1 MKNKWTALAVSLIL
15 SVSTAV
21 SAGAASQTAT
31 PIPQTETAAETAASN
46 NGDTQALLNEAE
58 SLGLLPE
65 AAAQPSI
72 SEETACLMEAGTGT
86 IIYDKEMDKQIIPA
100 STTKIM
106 TALLVMENCSLDE
119 QVTFTETGIRD
130 VNYGSTNAGM
140 QLGEVI
146 TIEQCLYLIM
156 LQSANEVSA
165 QVAEYIAGS
174 EAAFVE
180 QMNQRA
186 EELGCTGTHFNNPNG
201 LPDNNHYTTAHDMAL
216 ISQEAIKHDLFREII
231 HTQEYTLP
239 ATNVNPAPRTFKNH
253 HAILFPGTEYYYEYA
268 IGGKTGYTDAS
279 QSTLVTFAE
288 KDGLLFIATVFKG
301 DGAKIVLD
309 TKKLFE
315 YGYEN
320 YEKLTLEGD
329 SYMLV
334 PKGSAQVISD
344 LKEQKLQEEQE
355 LQEQKEQEQANTEAV
370 AAARQASRST
380 YMKIIAVLGVLILL
394 GLLVMIIKLIS
405 RRKKRRK

>member
-1 MKNKWTALAVSLIL
+1 MKKWSRCLVILCVGLLFVSNTLIW
-15 SVSTAV
+15 
-21 SAGAASQTAT
+21 ASPADS
-31 PIPQTETAAETAASN
+31 TAAEAVSSEAAPAEEATAADPLHTVA
-46 NGDTQALLNEAE
+46 GEKAD
-58 SLGLLPE
+58 P
-65 AAAQPSI
+65 PSVG
-72 SEETACLMEAGTGT
+72 SPTAILIDRKTGT
-86 IIYDKEMDKQIIPA
+86 ILYQKDANSSYYPA
-100 STTKIM
+100 SITKIM